1 MNMPLRPAVNQLEI
15 VRVPMSRAIWK
26 RLAAEAILLDMPPA
40 ELVREILIAAF
51 ASGDLS
57 SLRSVDEAE
66 GRIRICISSVASE
79 PQKTL
84 KQK

>member
-1 MNMPLRPAVNQLEI
+1 MNMPLRPAANQLEI

-40 ELVREILIAAF
+40 ELVREILVAAF

-57 SLRSVDEAE
+57 SLRSAE
-66 GRIRICISSVASE
+66 ENADGIRFCISSVASNPE
-79 PQKTL
+79 ETL